1 MITAL
6 FPNTTLVVKSANTFI
21 FTAHGTST
29 CETYIIADGAPSLA
43 KGGSGDVLAGMIG
56 ALLAQGY
63 NAKEAAVTA
72 CEVHALAAAS
82 YGKESFDLTPEK
94 LIAKIISL

>member
-1 MITAL
+1 MITTL

-21 FTAHGTST
+21 FTAHA
-29 CETYIIADGAPSLA
+29 TYIIADGTPSLA
-43 KGGSGDVLAGMIG
+43 KGGSGDILAGMIG

-63 NAKEAAVTA
+63 TAKEAAVTA

-94 LIAKIISL
+94 LIKKIISL